1 MKLFSQVLLFCL
13 LLSGAAHA
21 QWQSTIYTLKGGWN
35 SIYLHGDASHAT
47 PEVLFNSGDAL
58 NIEEVWRWNPNPTQ
72 VQFTADPLI
81 PSAGTPEW
89 STWYRGNAGASSLVA
104 LTGQTAYL
112 IKCAGASTTAYSVPI
127 THRPL
132 PPSSNWVRNG
142 ANLLGFPTF
151 KNGANFPLM
160 SSYFA
165 TFPAAVA
172 ANTKIYKYVGGDLG
186 PGNPLQ
192 VFSPTFE
199 QLDRNQAYWFNA
211 EVVGSFY
218 APIEIAPAHLSGLE
232 FGRTRSIIAVGL
244 RNRTSAT
251 VTMMI
256 TPTDSAAA
264 PSGQTSVNG
273 PVPLTRRTFNTG
285 TGQYEEMPIS
295 GAITQVLGPQ
305 ASVEIEI
312 GVARGSMSSSSSAF
326 YASLLKFTD
335 SGNLMEV
342 CLPASAQ
349 PASVAGLWMGDVVVN
364 QVTSTVAGSPG
375 ATTLRPFPLRYLLHV
390 DDASNARLL
399 SQVFTGVLAAAP
411 NNHGICTSEAALKA
425 DSKRSAMRMVAAHMP
440 LDLALTPNSGTVALG
455 NTVQWTLPLPFDNK
469 VNPMVH
475 QYHPDHDNKDA
486 RRQPIPTSGVE
497 SHTITRTVSFQFLS
511 TPPQGTS
518 SSGWGTTVL
527 GGNYSETI
535 TGVHKLP
542 LTTAGTFTFRRVNDI
557 GAITTAP

>member
-1 MKLFSQVLLFCL
+1 MKLLSQIFVFCL

-21 QWQSTIYTLKGGWN
+21 QWQSTTYTLKGGWN
-35 SIYLHGDASHAT
+35 SIYLHGDASYAT
-47 PEVLFNSGDAL
+47 PDVLFSSGDAL

-89 STWYRGNAGASSLVA
+89 STWYRGNPTASSLA
-104 LTGQTAYL
+104 TLTGQTAYL
-112 IKCAGASTTAYSVPI
+112 VKCAGTSGTTYSVQI
-127 THRPL
+127 KHRPL

-151 KNGANFPLM
+151 KSGANFPVM

-192 VFSPTFE
+192 IFSPTFE

-218 APIEIAPAHLSGLE
+218 APIEIAPTQLSGLE
-232 FGRTRSIIAVGL
+232 FGRTRSIIAVRL

-251 VTMMI
+251 VTMTI

-264 PSGQTSVNG
+264 PDGQTGVNG
-273 PVPLTRRTFNTG
+273 AVPLTRRTFNTS
-285 TGQYEEMPIS
+285 TSEYEETPIS
-295 GAITQVLGPQ
+295 GAFTQVLGPQ
-305 ASVEIEI
+305 VSVEIEI

-326 YASLLKFTD
+326 YASFLKFTD
-335 SGNLMEV
+335 SSNLMEV
-342 CLPASAQ
+342 YLPASAQ
-349 PASVAGLWMGDVVVN
+349 PASMAGLWMGDVVVS

-375 ATTLRPFPLRYLLHV
+375 STTLRSFPLRYLLHV
-390 DDASNARLL
+390 DNTNNPRLL
-399 SQVFTGVLAAAP
+399 SQIFTGVLAAAP
-411 NNHGICTSEAALKA
+411 NNQGVCTFESALKA

-440 LDLALTPNSGTVALG
+440 LDLALAPTSGTVALG
-455 NTVQWTLPLPFDNK
+455 STAQWTLPLPFDNK

-486 RRQPIPTSGVE
+486 RRQPTENGVE

-511 TPPQGTS
+511 APPVGTS
-518 SSGWGTTVL
+518 GTGWGTTVL

-557 GAITTAP
+557 GEITITP